1 TLTPL
6 FIVVAVM
13 GLLLIL
19 LILKLEWTIRHPAI
33 RNQLVSHNRLNMKRP
48 VSFLYWTMEWLVR
61 KRTLT
66 LLITKSASAVLI
78 AGVMLYYQTDE
89 YDLRLPALGLILS
102 TLLNTGLSAEVYT
115 WQNQTWLWLRS
126 LPIAP
131 QKQILRIIHLHFLI
145 LVPELILTWRYGWT
159 SLSGWEMMQL
169 NLLSL
174 SLILLVH
181 SLFYRFNRP
190 FEEMIQLLFWLFI
203 GLTIVI
209 MYKVSIVMVAFSML
223 VIAGINYKKRSPYSR
238 TPPE

>member
-1 TLTPL
+1 
-6 FIVVAVM
+6 
-13 GLLLIL
+13 
-19 LILKLEWTIRHPAI
+19 
-33 RNQLVSHNRLNMKRP
+33 
-48 VSFLYWTMEWLVR
+48 
-61 KRTLT
+61 
-66 LLITKSASAVLI
+66 
-78 AGVMLYYQTDE
+78 
-89 YDLRLPALGLILS
+89 
-102 TLLNTGLSAEVYT
+102 
-115 WQNQTWLWLRS
+115 
-126 LPIAP
+126 
-131 QKQILRIIHLHFLI
+131 
-145 LVPELILTWRYGWT
+145 LTWRYGWT